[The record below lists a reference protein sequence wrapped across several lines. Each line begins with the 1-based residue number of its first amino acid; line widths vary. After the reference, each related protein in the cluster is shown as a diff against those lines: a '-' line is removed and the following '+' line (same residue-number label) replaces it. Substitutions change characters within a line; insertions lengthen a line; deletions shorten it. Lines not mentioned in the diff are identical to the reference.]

1 MKFQFWNARPPGTFL
16 DVKAGGDGGRVKP
29 RQGGWGDNIKLILA
43 AVPGC
48 IMLLPDIPVADSGSC
63 RPIPPVAVHFS
74 DGLSKSGA
82 LLWKKQAQRH
92 SLFILR
98 TSMPSPDFPISVLQN
113 GMKMTIEPPK
123 GLCLRQSSFL
133 YSCILS

>member
-1 MKFQFWNARPPGTFL
+1 MSRLEVMVEELSP
-16 DVKAGGDGGRVKP
+16 DKAGRETM
-29 RQGGWGDNIKLILA
+29 KLIFA

-48 IMLLPDIPVADSGSC
+48 IMLLPDILMADSGSC

-74 DGLSKSGA
+74 DGLSKSGT

-92 SLFILR
+92 SLAILR

-123 GLCLRQSSFL
+123 GLCLRQTLIDLF
-133 YSCILS
+133 YSCVLS